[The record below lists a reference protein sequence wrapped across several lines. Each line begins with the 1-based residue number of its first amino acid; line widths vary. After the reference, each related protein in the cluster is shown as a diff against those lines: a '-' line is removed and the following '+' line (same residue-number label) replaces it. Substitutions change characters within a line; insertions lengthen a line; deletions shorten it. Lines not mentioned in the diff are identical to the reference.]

1 MENYVFAV
9 EPSFLESDEL
19 RYDYHILKDGRNP
32 YTGETEADYRAAGLV
47 ILSCEEFNTLWKKKE
62 DALTGDWKEETE
74 EDYENSLDVLPPL
87 RWTNGG
93 FFVSEAFTGNIYS
106 FHQRYN
112 GKYYTSLQRI
122 STPRSEIMESLKTFV
137 ESCAA

>member
-1 MENYVFAV
+1 MDNYVFAV
-9 EPSFLESDEL
+9 KSNFLESNEL

-32 YTGETEADYRAAGLV
+32 YTGETEADYRAAGLT
-47 ILSCEEFNTLWKKKE
+47 ILSCEEFDALWKKKE

-74 EDYENSLDVLPPL
+74 DDYEYSLNVLPPL
-87 RWTNGG
+87 CWTNGG
-93 FFVSEAFTGNIYS
+93 FFVPEAFTGNIYS

-122 STPRSEIMESLKTFV
+122 STPRSEIMENLKSFV
-137 ESCAA
+137 ERCAA

>member
-1 MENYVFAV
+1 MDNYVFAV
-9 EPSFLESDEL
+9 KSSFLENDEL

-32 YTGETEADYRAAGLV
+32 YTGETEADYRAAGLT
-47 ILSCEEFNTLWKKKE
+47 ILSCEEFDALWKKKE

-74 EDYENSLDVLPPL
+74 EDYQYSLNVLPPCL
-87 RWTNGG
+87 WIDHG
-93 FFVSEAFTGNIYS
+93 FFVSEAFTGNIHS

-122 STPRSEIMESLKTFV
+122 STPRSEIMENLKTFV
-137 ESCAA
+137 ERCAA